1 MEDNRAVMMS
11 SPEDD
16 DKSIRRF
23 NEIIERIEQVR
34 GYLGL
39 NRSKFCRS
47 IGMSP
52 QTYNNFIGP
61 QGTKPNIQL
70 LHGVVT
76 RFGVNP
82 MWLFTGGGNMFL
94 AGYGDKPSLRS
105 IAARG
110 VAEEGPYAAKPL
122 PMADQEELAS
132 LLPILRRVEAAL
144 QSVDGRYT
152 PLLNRFNDV
161 FKRYLQ
167 LYPDVAVKELLAFLE
182 VLERRLADDAGRGS
196 SGDSTSP

>member
-1 MEDNRAVMMS
+1 MLGGCRRTGSRAVAERPPGEWIAAAETASHHFGACFMEDHEEMMGS
-11 SPEDD
+11 QLDD
-16 DKSIRRF
+16 EKAQRRF

-39 NRSKFCRS
+39 NRSKFCRT

-82 MWLFTGGGNMFL
+82 MWLFTGAGNMFL

-105 IAARG
+105 IAMRG
-110 VAEEGPYAAKPL
+110 VMEAPTMSAPAFAEEH
-122 PMADQEELAS
+122 
-132 LLPILRRVEAAL
+132 
-144 QSVDGRYT
+144 
-152 PLLNRFNDV
+152 
-161 FKRYLQ
+161 
-167 LYPDVAVKELLAFLE
+167 
-182 VLERRLADDAGRGS
+182 
-196 SGDSTSP
+196 

>member
-1 MEDNRAVMMS
+1 MEDHEEMMGS
-11 SPEDD
+11 QLDD
-16 DKSIRRF
+16 EKAQRRF

-39 NRSKFCRS
+39 NRSKFCRT

-82 MWLFTGGGNMFL
+82 MWLFTGAGNMFL

-105 IAARG
+105 IAMRG
-110 VAEEGPYAAKPL
+110 VMEAPAMGAPAFAEEH
-122 PMADQEELAS
+122 DELAS
-132 LLPILRRVEAAL
+132 LLPMLKRIESAL
-144 QSVDGRYT
+144 QGLDNRYQ
-152 PLLNRFNDV
+152 PLLNRFTEV

-167 LYPDVAVKELLAFLE
+167 LHSDVAVNEIMAFLE
-182 VLERRLADDAGRGS
+182 SVERRLAASDSARGGNDATR
-196 SGDSTSP
+196 